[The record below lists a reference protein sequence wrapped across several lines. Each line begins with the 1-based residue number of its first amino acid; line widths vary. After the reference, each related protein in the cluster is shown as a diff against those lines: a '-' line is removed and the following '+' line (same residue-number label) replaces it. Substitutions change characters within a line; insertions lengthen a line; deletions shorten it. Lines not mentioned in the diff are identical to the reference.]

1 MTLLALIR
9 KREPAT
15 LANANPA
22 NPANDRPPTGG
33 TLARLATLAL
43 ANPTNEKPAHPAM
56 IGAGDSSIASHWW
69 LIHFIDRDPLELAYY
84 PAATHAE
91 ILERHPD
98 AVAAEPFIA
107 PVRQP
112 SAPMTANEEMTIR
125 AWMARIEETDP
136 ATIAE
141 VMSQCQQN
149 ADARGFF
156 IGLAEDGGRGFF
168 RQGGDDG
175 NK

>member
-22 NPANDRPPTGG
+22 IPANDRLPTGG
-33 TLARLATLAL
+33 PLATLATLAL
-43 ANPTNEKPAHPAM
+43 ANPTIEKPAHPAM
-56 IGAGDSSIASHWW
+56 PGTDDSSIASHWW

-84 PAATHAE
+84 PAANLAE

-98 AVAAEPFIA
+98 AVAAEPFNA
-107 PVRQP
+107 PVRRP
-112 SAPMTANEEMTIR
+112 AAPMTANEELAIR
-125 AWMARIEETDP
+125 EWLALIEETDP

-141 VMSQCQQN
+141 VMGQCQQD
-149 ADARGFF
+149 ADARDFF
-156 IGLAEDGGRGFF
+156 IGLSEGGVRGFF

>member
-22 NPANDRPPTGG
+22 IPANDRLPTGG
-33 TLARLATLAL
+33 PLATLATLAL
-43 ANPTNEKPAHPAM
+43 ANPTNEKLEVIDAA
-56 IGAGDSSIASHWW
+56 DSSIASHCW
-69 LIHFIDRDPLELAYY
+69 LIHFIDRDPLELSYY
-84 PAATHAE
+84 PAATHTE
-91 ILERHPD
+91 ILERHPN

-107 PVRQP
+107 PLRRP

-125 AWMARIEETDP
+125 AWLALVKETDP

-141 VMSQCQQN
+141 VMGQCQHD
-149 ADARGFF
+149 ADARDFF
-156 IGLAEDGGRGFF
+156 IGLAEGGGRGFF
-168 RQGGDDG
+168 RQGGHDG